1 MEDLTTHFNISII
14 LNLKVVIK
22 SENLEKVL

>member
-14 LNLKVVIK
+14 LNLKVVTK

>member
-1 MEDLTTHFNISII
+1 MEELTTHFNISII

-22 SENLEKVL
+22 YENLEKLL